1 MQSGLPFPNIDPIA
15 IHLWGDFGIRW
26 YALAYL
32 AGILL
37 GWQLCLR
44 LAKTYA
50 QESSIRADKEV
61 SHFSDFIGYAAVGII
76 LGGRLGY
83 VLLYN
88 FELYLQNPLS
98 ILNLTEGGMSFHG
111 GLVGVVIATW
121 LYCRANSLPLL
132 RFADMLAVVTPL
144 GLFFG
149 RIANFINAEL
159 WGRPTDLPWGVIFPI
174 PTYLQDRY
182 PEVARHPSQL
192 YEAGLEGLVLFALT
206 YSLFRISGLRNR
218 PGTLVGIF
226 FTGYGVAR
234 FLVEFFREPD
244 AHLQFLF
251 GWMTYGQLYSLPL
264 IVLGAGLILNRLRSA
279 PEAPTTRAQPPKPP
293 KSSKTGGSK

>member
-1 MQSGLPFPNIDPIA
+1 MQTGLPFPNIDPVA
-15 IHLWGDFGIRW
+15 IHIWGDFGIRW

-37 GWQLCLR
+37 GWRLCLR
-44 LAKTYA
+44 LAKRYA
-50 QESSIRADKEV
+50 SESNIRADKEV
-61 SHFSDFIGYAAVGII
+61 SHFSDFIGYAAIGII

-88 FELYLQNPLS
+88 FSLYLQHPLR
-98 ILNLTEGGMSFHG
+98 IFNLSEGGMSFHG
-111 GLVGVVIATW
+111 GLAGVVVVTW
-121 LYCRANSLPLL
+121 LYCRANALPVL
-132 RFADMLAVVTPL
+132 RFADMLTVAAPI

-174 PTYLQDRY
+174 PSYLQDRY

-192 YEAGLEGLVLFALT
+192 YEAGLEGLLLFALT
-206 YSLFRISGLRNR
+206 FSLFRVSGLRNR
-218 PGTLVGIF
+218 PGTLVGVF
-226 FTGYGVAR
+226 LAGYGSTR
-234 FLVEFFREPD
+234 FLVEFVREPD

-264 IVLGAGLILNRLRSA
+264 IALGLVLIITRLQRA
-279 PEAPTTRAQPPKPP
+279 PEGKPATAPSGKG
-293 KSSKTGGSK
+293 KTA

>member
-44 LAKTYA
+44 LAKAYA
-50 QESSIRADKEV
+50 QESNIRADKEA
-61 SHFSDFIGYAAVGII
+61 SHFSDFIGYAAIGII

-111 GLVGVVIATW
+111 GLVGVVVATW
-121 LYCRANSLPLL
+121 LYCRANGLPVL
-132 RFADMLAVVTPL
+132 RFADMLSVAAPI

-159 WGRPTDLPWGVIFPI
+159 WGRPTDLPWGVVFPI
-174 PTYLQDRY
+174 PPYLQDRY
-182 PEVARHPSQL
+182 PEIARHPSQL
-192 YEAGLEGLVLFALT
+192 YEAGLEGLVLFVLT
-206 YSLFRISGLRNR
+206 LSLYRMSVLRNR
-218 PGTLVGIF
+218 PGTLVGVF
-226 FTGYGVAR
+226 LAGYGVAR
-234 FLVEFFREPD
+234 FLVEFVREPD

-251 GWMTYGQLYSLPL
+251 GWMTYGQLYSVPL
-264 IVLGAGLILNRLRSA
+264 IVLGVGLIVSRMRGA
-279 PEAPTTRAQPPKPP
+279 PQTPPASPKPP
-293 KSSKTGGSK
+293 KAGGAA

>member
-1 MQSGLPFPNIDPIA
+1 MQPGLPFPNIDPIA

-50 QESSIRADKEV
+50 QESNIRADKEV
-61 SHFSDFIGYAAVGII
+61 SHFSDFIGYAAIGII

-111 GLVGVVIATW
+111 GLVGVVVATW
-121 LYCRANSLPLL
+121 LYCRANRLPVL
-132 RFADMLAVVTPL
+132 RFADMLSVAAPI

-159 WGRPTDLPWGVIFPI
+159 WGRPTDLPWGVVFPI
-174 PTYLQDRY
+174 PPYLQDRY
-182 PEVARHPSQL
+182 AEVARHPSQL
-192 YEAGLEGLVLFALT
+192 YEAGLEGLVLFVLT
-206 YSLFRISGLRNR
+206 LSLYRLSGLRNR
-218 PGTLVGIF
+218 PGTLVGVF
-226 FTGYGVAR
+226 LAGYGVAR
-234 FLVEFFREPD
+234 FLVEFVREPD

-264 IVLGAGLILNRLRSA
+264 IVLGVGLIVSRMRSA
-279 PEAPTTRAQPPKPP
+279 PQTPPVTPQP
-293 KSSKTGGSK
+293 SRTGGAA